1 MQGVRIWLPNIEGF
15 FTSLGRLLESAE
27 GQRNTASYDS
37 AEFFSRRLRKN
48 ERTLF
53 TDSKNRQTKIE
64 TKIRHDTIC
73 PLILSREFWF
83 CLLLQIAQIGTYEPI
98 FS

>member
-1 MQGVRIWLPNIEGF
+1 ME
-15 FTSLGRLLESAE
+15 TSAE
-27 GQRNTASYDS
+27 IFSILVWKTFSILVIRLTVLKFEAD
-37 AEFFSRRLRKN
+37 AE
-48 ERTLF
+48 
-53 TDSKNRQTKIE
+53 IE

-83 CLLLQIAQIGTYEPI
+83 CLLLQIAQIGTYESI